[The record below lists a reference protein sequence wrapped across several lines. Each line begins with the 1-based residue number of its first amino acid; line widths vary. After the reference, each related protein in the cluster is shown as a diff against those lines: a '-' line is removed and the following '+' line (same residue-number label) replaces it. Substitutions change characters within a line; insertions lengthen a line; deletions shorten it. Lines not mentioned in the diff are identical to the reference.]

1 MNKCLLL
8 CCETSTI
15 VSYICWTI
23 QSYNEIEGRML
34 KGCCFF
40 ILHHLLSM
48 TYKLNVYLVCFIQE
62 AFHILTFQYAYSWQC
77 LQTPS
82 DRMTKLYNPRG
93 WLGKNSNLNLM
104 KSFEL
109 KNFTIFIL
117 IFNVYMYRSC
127 SWNIVYT
134 YDQETYQWRL
144 FVWCWFVESQQT
156 SENLVVCWC

>member
-109 KNFTIFIL
+109 KKLFIL

-134 YDQETYQWRL
+134 YDPETYQWRL